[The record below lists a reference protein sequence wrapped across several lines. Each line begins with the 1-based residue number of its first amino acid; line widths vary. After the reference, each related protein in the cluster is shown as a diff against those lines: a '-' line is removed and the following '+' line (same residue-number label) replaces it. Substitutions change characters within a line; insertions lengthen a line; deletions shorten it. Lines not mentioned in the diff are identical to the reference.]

1 MVDDVATVDGVREF
15 LHSSHMTEKKIED
28 PRIGKLIARR
38 YKISRVLGRGAGGLV
53 FLCNDIT
60 KGNQRLA
67 VKLLT
72 SGANDIV
79 AFERF
84 HRESKVSREVRSPF
98 LVRSFDAFFDDG
110 LFGFT
115 MEYVPGID
123 LGALL
128 TTFPRLPLQ
137 LVGDIALQTAYGL
150 EALHLGGVIHRDLKP
165 ANILITN
172 ELIAKLSDFGIARPI
187 SNVPPENSTAT
198 KMKFLDL
205 TNSSRSKSFT
215 SKITQCD
222 ELLGT
227 ADYFSPEYILH
238 GTVDARSDIY
248 SLGVV
253 LYEMLTGTV
262 PYPVGGELRGI
273 WERVRRSAPDLKVL
287 LPHYPTPLLSLT
299 MSCLERDPKKR
310 PQSVGEV
317 IEVVQALQSAGYPP
331 R

>member
-1 MVDDVATVDGVREF
+1 MVDEAATIEGVREF
-15 LHSSHMTEKKIED
+15 VHSSLSTERKIED

-38 YKISRVLGRGAGGLV
+38 YRIARVLGRGAGGVV

-60 KGNQRLA
+60 KAHQRLA

-84 HRESKVSREVRSPF
+84 HRESKVAREVRSPF

-115 MEYVPGID
+115 MEYVAGID
-123 LGALL
+123 LGALI
-128 TTFPRLPLQ
+128 TTFRRLPLQ
-137 LVGDIALQTAYGL
+137 IVCDVALQTAYGL

-165 ANILITN
+165 ANILITA

-187 SNVPPENSTAT
+187 SNASSENTSTT
-198 KMKFLDL
+198 KMRFLDL
-205 TNSSRSKSFT
+205 TNNSRSKTFT
-215 SKITQCD
+215 SKITQSD

-238 GTVDARSDIY
+238 GTVDVRSDLY
-248 SLGVV
+248 SFGVV
-253 LYEMLTGTV
+253 VYEMLTGTV

-273 WERVRRSAPDLKVL
+273 WERVRRSAPDLNII
-287 LPHYPTPLLSLT
+287 LPQHPNPLLSLV

-310 PQSVGEV
+310 PQSIGEV
-317 IEVVQALQSAGYPP
+317 IEVLQGLQSAGYPP

>member
-1 MVDDVATVDGVREF
+1 MVDEVATIEGVREY
-15 LHSSHMTEKKIED
+15 LYTSVQTEKRLDD
-28 PRIGKLIARR
+28 PRVGKLVARR
-38 YKISRVLGRGAGGLV
+38 YSISKVLGRGAGGIV
-53 FLCNDIT
+53 FLCKDVT

-72 SGANDIV
+72 SGANDII

-84 HRESKVSREVRSPF
+84 HRESKVAREVRSPF

-137 LVGDIALQTAYGL
+137 VIGDVALQTAYGL
-150 EALHLGGVIHRDLKP
+150 EALHLAGVIHRDLKP
-165 ANILITN
+165 ANILITTD
-172 ELIAKLSDFGIARPI
+172 LVAKLSDFGIARPI
-187 SNVPPENSTAT
+187 SNAPVEKTRTT
-198 KMKFLDL
+198 KMRFLDL
-205 TNSSRSKSFT
+205 TKTSRTKSFT
-215 SKITQCD
+215 NKITLSD

-238 GTVDARSDIY
+238 GTIDARSDLY
-248 SLGVV
+248 SFGVV

-262 PYPVGGELRGI
+262 PYPVGGQLRGI

-287 LPHYPTPLLSLT
+287 LPQYPTALLSLV
-299 MSCLERDPKKR
+299 MSCLERDPQKR
-310 PQSVGEV
+310 PQSMNEV
-317 IEVVQALQSAGYPP
+317 IEVLQDLQTAGYPP
-331 R
+331 K

>member
-1 MVDDVATVDGVREF
+1 MVEEVATIEGVKEY
-15 LHSSHMTEKKIED
+15 LYSSLCTEKRLDD
-28 PRIGKLIARR
+28 PRVGKLIARR
-38 YKISRVLGRGAGGLV
+38 YKISKVLGRGAGGTV
-53 FLCNDIT
+53 FLCNDVT
-60 KGNQRLA
+60 KGNLCLA

-72 SGANDIV
+72 SGANDIT

-84 HRESKVSREVRSPF
+84 HRESKVAREVRSPF

-128 TTFPRLPLQ
+128 TTFTRLPLQ
-137 LVGDIALQTAYGL
+137 LVGDVALQTAYGL

-165 ANILITN
+165 ANILITTD
-172 ELIAKLSDFGIARPI
+172 LIAKLSDFGIARPS
-187 SNVPPENSTAT
+187 SNTPLENSNTT
-198 KMKFLDL
+198 KVKFLDL
-205 TNSSRSKSFT
+205 TMTSRSKSLT
-215 SKITQCD
+215 AKITQCD

-238 GTVDARSDIY
+238 GTVDTRSDLY

-273 WERVRRSAPDLKVL
+273 WERVRRSAPDLRIL
-287 LPHYPTPLLSLT
+287 LPHYPKELLSLT

-310 PQSVGEV
+310 PQNIGEV
-317 IEVVQALQSAGYPP
+317 IEVLQALQTASYSK
-331 R
+331 